1 MIDDVNKVM
10 DSRISEIACQFVS
23 LKDSTEERMSG
34 LESNLREVRT
44 ALGAEVKTWQIKKGM
59 TKLD

>member
-23 LKDSTEERMSG
+23 LKGCTEERMSG

-44 ALGAEVKTWQIKKGM
+44 ALGAEVKTWQIKEGM
-59 TKLD
+59 AKLD